1 MEPFDVPCL
10 VSLESTDDRQEVMSA
25 RSEQRRGMEIG
36 RPCSRLLRRLD
47 RVTGLSDADRAA
59 VSGLP
64 MTIRYLSGGQGFART
79 GDVAE
84 QCCLILDGY
93 LYRQKGTGSG
103 RRQILGIHVAG
114 DLIDL
119 QTLHLPRFDH
129 DINAAGSAVVGVI
142 PHSSFKGLLQ
152 ASPVLNEAFWRESM
166 VESSIFREWI
176 VNLGQR
182 SALARVAHIV
192 CELTLR
198 LRAVGLARDLVLNI
212 PWKQSDL
219 ADAAGISTVH
229 TNRVVQELRAVK
241 AIAWGSGNLQILDWK
256 LLCEIGDFSPDY
268 LHLDEHAAL
277 IADAQRGAKDIT
289 DEPVG
294 DGRAVCFGAEG
305 GAQLH

>member
-1 MEPFDVPCL
+1 M
-10 VSLESTDDRQEVMSA
+10 TA

-47 RVTGLSDADRAA
+47 RIAGLSETDRTAIA
-59 VSGLP
+59 NLP
-64 MTIRYLSGGQGFART
+64 MTIRYLSAGQGFART

-84 QCCLILDGY
+84 HCCVILDGY

-103 RRQILGIHVAG
+103 RRQILAIHVAG
-114 DLIDL
+114 DLVDL

-129 DINAAGSAVVGVI
+129 DINAAGTAVIGVI
-142 PHSSFKGLLQ
+142 PHSCFKALLQ
-152 ASPVLNEAFWRESM
+152 ASPSLNEAFWRESM
-166 VESSIFREWI
+166 VESSILREWI

-182 SALARVAHIV
+182 SALARVAHVI
-192 CELTLR
+192 CELSLR

-229 TNRVVQELRAVK
+229 TNRVVQELRTMK
-241 AIAWGSGNLQILDWK
+241 AIAWGPGNLQIANWD

-268 LHLDEHAAL
+268 LHLDGYPAL
-277 IADAQRGAKDIT
+277 VADAQQSAKSAIA
-289 DEPVG
+289 EHLG
-294 DGRAVCFGAEG
+294 DRRVSA
-305 GAQLH
+305 